1 ERELVYERDFTAAIP
16 KLVDVKHRAAMRR
29 EVFEKYRPTVVF
41 HAAAYK
47 HVPLMETHP
56 LESVRNNVAATRVV
70 AELAAEFEVERLVLI
85 SSGSVIPPFRKQIE
99 KGGPVTVTSPEMTR
113 YFMTIPEGVS
123 LVVQA
128 GAIG

>member
-70 AELAAEFEVERLVLI
+70 AELAAEFEVQRCWVIWSDKAVKPRHLMGGSEARGEWVDGSLGHGRDVPMRLI
-85 SSGSVIPPFRKQIE
+85 AE
-99 KGGPVTVTSPEMTR
+99 
-113 YFMTIPEGVS
+113 
-123 LVVQA
+123 
-128 GAIG
+128 